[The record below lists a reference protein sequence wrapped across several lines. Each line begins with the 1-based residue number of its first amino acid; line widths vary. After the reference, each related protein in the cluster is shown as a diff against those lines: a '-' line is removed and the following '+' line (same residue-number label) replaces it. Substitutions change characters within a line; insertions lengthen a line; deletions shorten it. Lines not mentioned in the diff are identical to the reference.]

1 MFKTKG
7 GRTVYGGGGIMP
19 DVFVAQD
26 TTGYSD
32 YYSNVVRK
40 SLVNKF
46 SFKYVDKKRPDFS
59 GMKSHGDITRYLDA
73 DNVLSQFYDYAA
85 KNGVKRDN
93 TLSRPARNQMRNALY
108 GNIIYDAMEMQD
120 YITFIN
126 LSDPTVTRAID
137 LLR

>member
-1 MFKTKG
+1 
-7 GRTVYGGGGIMP
+7 MP

-46 SFKYVDKKRPDFS
+46 SFKYVDKKRPEFKDMS
-59 GMKSHGDITRYLDA
+59 NHSEISRYLDS

-85 KNGVKRDN
+85 RNGVKRDH
-93 TLSRPARNQMRNALY
+93 TLNKPARDQMRNALY
-108 GNIIYDAMEMQD
+108 GNIIYDALEMQD

-126 LSDPTVTRAID
+126 LSDPTVKKAIEV
-137 LLR
+137 LK